1 MPKLPPARTLRVS
14 IVFPAAC
21 LLALLAAAPVSAQP
35 AEGIAEQATAPSAAK
50 ANIVSLPDAPAP
62 TFSATL
68 DSPDSSSPDS
78 SSPDSISDPKPDEA
92 AGSDTPQ
99 AAESQQDSSS
109 RQTLPKPAGQNPQAP
124 APPSLSDLGLSPS
137 QTKAD
142 PDLQA
147 RLDRHT
153 RMLRIHQRL
162 GIITLAPLAGACITS
177 ALAPPDLKKGKNN
190 ETGRDIHVGLGAA
203 SVVMYG
209 FTASY
214 AIRAPRVSD
223 APARGGIKLHKYLI
237 YIHAPGMIL
246 TPILGAMA
254 YNQANNGEKVHGIAS
269 AHAAVA
275 WTTVAAYGAAIVAV
289 SWPIHVGSWK
299 L

>member
-1 MPKLPPARTLRVS
+1 MAKLLRARIPAVRTVLAGAGVLVLLS
-14 IVFPAAC
+14 LPAP
-21 LLALLAAAPVSAQP
+21 LAGQ
-35 AEGIAEQATAPSAAK
+35 SAASV
-50 ANIVSLPDAPAP
+50 ANVAEADLLSLPEAPIP
-62 TFSATL
+62 VQSSTPES
-68 DSPDSSSPDS
+68 SGPESSSPVAS
-78 SSPDSISDPKPDEA
+78 SADDQTSTSQPSTSQTSTSNRSQA
-92 AGSDTPQ
+92 AQPQ
-99 AAESQQDSSS
+99 A
-109 RQTLPKPAGQNPQAP
+109 
-124 APPSLSDLGLSPS
+124 APPSLGDLGLSPS
-137 QTKAD
+137 QTKPD

-162 GIITLAPLAGACITS
+162 GLITLAPLAGACITS
-177 ALAPPDLKKGKNN
+177 AFAPPDLKKGKDNA
-190 ETGRDIHVGLGAA
+190 TGRDIHVGLGAA
-203 SVVMYG
+203 SVTMYA

-223 APARGGIKLHKYLI
+223 ERARGGIKLHKYLI
-237 YIHAPGMIL
+237 WVHGPGMIL

-254 YNQANNGEKVHGIAS
+254 YDQANNGEKVHGIAS

-289 SWPIHVGSWK
+289 SWPIHIGSLK

>member
-1 MPKLPPARTLRVS
+1 MPKLRWTRISRISTA
-14 IVFPAAC
+14 FPAAC
-21 LLALLAAAPVSAQP
+21 LFALLGGAPIFCQTT
-35 AEGIAEQATAPSAAK
+35 ATK
-50 ANIVSLPDAPAP
+50 ADLVSLPDAPAP
-62 TFSATL
+62 TLPAPS
-68 DSPDSSSPDS
+68 
-78 SSPDSISDPKPDEA
+78 SDPDQ
-92 AGSDTPQ
+92 GSIDWSDSGTPQ
-99 AAESQQDSSS
+99 AVESQQESSS

-137 QTKAD
+137 QTKPD

-177 ALAPPDLKKGKNN
+177 ALAPPDLRKGKNN

-237 YIHAPGMIL
+237 YVHAPGMIL

-254 YNQANNGEKVHGIAS
+254 YDQANNGEKVHGIAS

-289 SWPIHVGSWK
+289 SWPIHFGSLK

>member
-1 MPKLPPARTLRVS
+1 MPKLLQARIHSVR
-14 IVFPAAC
+14 IVLAAAGI
-21 LLALLAAAPVSAQP
+21 LALLSPTVPLIAQT
-35 AEGIAEQATAPSAAK
+35 ATVDTAK
-50 ANIVSLPDAPAP
+50 ADLASLPDAPTPTHDALTDQTPAP
-62 TFSATL
+62 
-68 DSPDSSSPDS
+68 
-78 SSPDSISDPKPDEA
+78 
-92 AGSDTPQ
+92 DTSQ
-99 AAESQQDSSS
+99 SSQQPSSS
-109 RQTLPKPAGQNPQAP
+109 RQSLPKPADQTQAP
-124 APPSLSDLGLSPS
+124 ALPSLGDLGLSSS
-137 QTKAD
+137 QTKPD

-162 GIITLAPLAGACITS
+162 GLITLAPLAGACITS
-177 ALAPPDLKKGKNN
+177 ALAPPDVRTGKSNDV
-190 ETGRDIHVGLGAA
+190 GRDIHVGLGAA
-203 SVVMYG
+203 SVTMYA

-254 YNQANNGEKVHGIAS
+254 YSQASNNEKVHGIAS

-275 WTTVAAYGAAIVAV
+275 WTTVAAYSAAIIAV
-289 SWPIHVGSWK
+289 SWPIHLGSLK

>member
-1 MPKLPPARTLRVS
+1 MRQLVQARISGIR
-14 IVFPAAC
+14 IVFAAVAM
-21 LLALLAAAPVSAQP
+21 LALLSQAAPLAAQTVASVSD
-35 AEGIAEQATAPSAAK
+35 TASAKVDSAA
-50 ANIVSLPDAPAP
+50 LPDAPTP
-62 TFSATL
+62 TASE
-68 DSPDSSSPDS
+68 SPDTIADTIDDQAAPDQPS
-78 SSPDSISDPKPDEA
+78 TSNA
-92 AGSDTPQ
+92 PQ
-99 AAESQQDSSS
+99 AEQPS
-109 RQTLPKPAGQNPQAP
+109 RQSLPKPAGQNPQAP
-124 APPSLSDLGLSPS
+124 APPSLGDLGLSPS
-137 QTKAD
+137 QTKPD

-162 GIITLAPLAGACITS
+162 GLITLAPLAAACISS
-177 ALAPPDLKKGKNN
+177 AAAPPDPKSGKRD
-190 ETGRDIHVGLGAA
+190 TVGRDLHVALGAA
-203 SVVMYG
+203 SVTMYG
-209 FTASY
+209 FTAAY

-237 YIHAPGMIL
+237 YIHTPGMIL

-289 SWPIHVGSWK
+289 SWPIHLGSLK

>member
-1 MPKLPPARTLRVS
+1 MSKLFRARIRCVK
-14 IVFPAAC
+14 IV
-21 LLALLAAAPVSAQP
+21 L
-35 AEGIAEQATAPSAAK
+35 ATAGILSLLSPTVPLIAQTAAVDTVK
-50 ANIVSLPDAPAP
+50 ADLVSLPDAPTPA
-62 TFSATL
+62 SATDAL
-68 DSPDSSSPDS
+68 TDQAS
-78 SSPDSISDPKPDEA
+78 A
-92 AGSDTPQ
+92 SDTSQ
-99 AAESQQDSSS
+99 SSQQPSSS
-109 RQTLPKPAGQNPQAP
+109 RQTLPKPADQTQEPS
-124 APPSLSDLGLSPS
+124 PPSLGDLGLSSS
-137 QTKAD
+137 QTKPD

-162 GIITLAPLAGACITS
+162 GLITLAPLAGACITS
-177 ALAPPDLKKGKNN
+177 ALAPPDVRTGKSNDV
-190 ETGRDIHVGLGAA
+190 GRDIHVGLGAA
-203 SVVMYG
+203 SVTMYA

-254 YNQANNGEKVHGIAS
+254 YSQASNNEKVHGIAS

-289 SWPIHVGSWK
+289 SWPIHLGSLK

>member
-1 MPKLPPARTLRVS
+1 MPKLPCARISGVR
-14 IVFPAAC
+14 IVLAVVGMLTVLSALVPIAAQT
-21 LLALLAAAPVSAQP
+21 AAPD
-35 AEGIAEQATAPSAAK
+35 AAK
-50 ANIVSLPDAPAP
+50 VDVASLPDAPAP
-62 TFSATL
+62 ALSATPADL
-68 DSPDSSSPDS
+68 SAAPDTLQVAQ
-78 SSPDSISDPKPDEA
+78 E
-92 AGSDTPQ
+92 PQ
-99 AAESQQDSSS
+99 S
-109 RQTLPKPAGQNPQAP
+109 RQALPKPADQNPQAP
-124 APPSLSDLGLSPS
+124 APPSLSDLGLSPT
-137 QTKAD
+137 QTKPD

-177 ALAPPDLKKGKNN
+177 AFAPPDLKKGKDNA
-190 ETGRDIHVGLGAA
+190 TGRDIHVGLGAA
-203 SVVMYG
+203 SVTMYA

-223 APARGGIKLHKYLI
+223 EPSRGGIRLHKYLI
-237 YIHAPGMIL
+237 YVHAPGMIL

-254 YNQANNGEKVHGIAS
+254 YDQANNGEKVHGIAS

-289 SWPIHVGSWK
+289 TWPIHIGSLK
-299 L
+299 F

>member
-1 MPKLPPARTLRVS
+1 MPKLLHARLPRVR
-14 IVFPAAC
+14 IVFAAGGIFT
-21 LLALLAAAPVSAQP
+21 LLCASAPLVAQTAAPD
-35 AEGIAEQATAPSAAK
+35 AAK
-50 ANIVSLPDAPAP
+50 VDVASLPDAPEPA
-62 TFSATL
+62 TSAV
-68 DSPDSSSPDS
+68 
-78 SSPDSISDPKPDEA
+78 
-92 AGSDTPQ
+92 PQ
-99 AAESQQDSSS
+99 TAQSAQSQS
-109 RQTLPKPAGQNPQAP
+109 RQALPKPADQNPQAP
-124 APPSLSDLGLSPS
+124 APPSLGDLGLSPT
-137 QTKAD
+137 QTKPD

-177 ALAPPDLKKGKNN
+177 AFAPPDLKKGKDNA
-190 ETGRDIHVGLGAA
+190 TGRDIHVGLGAA
-203 SVVMYG
+203 SVTMYA

-223 APARGGIKLHKYLI
+223 EPSRGGIRLHKYLI
-237 YIHAPGMIL
+237 YVHAPGMIL

-254 YNQANNGEKVHGIAS
+254 YDQANNGEKVHGIAS

-289 SWPIHVGSWK
+289 TWPIHIGSLK
-299 L
+299 F

>member
-1 MPKLPPARTLRVS
+1 M
-14 IVFPAAC
+14 
-21 LLALLAAAPVSAQP
+21 
-35 AEGIAEQATAPSAAK
+35 
-50 ANIVSLPDAPAP
+50 
-62 TFSATL
+62 
-68 DSPDSSSPDS
+68 
-78 SSPDSISDPKPDEA
+78 
-92 AGSDTPQ
+92 
-99 AAESQQDSSS
+99 
-109 RQTLPKPAGQNPQAP
+109 
-124 APPSLSDLGLSPS
+124 SDLGLSPS
-137 QTKAD
+137 QTKPD

-177 ALAPPDLKKGKNN
+177 ALAPPDLRKGKNN

-254 YNQANNGEKVHGIAS
+254 YDQANNGEKVHGIAS

>member
-1 MPKLPPARTLRVS
+1 MPKLLQARIHSVRIAL
-14 IVFPAAC
+14 AAAGI
-21 LLALLAAAPVSAQP
+21 LALLSPTVPLIAQT
-35 AEGIAEQATAPSAAK
+35 ATVDAAK
-50 ANIVSLPDAPAP
+50 ADLISLPDAPTP
-62 TFSATL
+62 TQSATDAL
-68 DSPDSSSPDS
+68 TEQTSAPDTSQS
-78 SSPDSISDPKPDEA
+78 
-92 AGSDTPQ
+92 
-99 AAESQQDSSS
+99 SQQPSSS
-109 RQTLPKPAGQNPQAP
+109 RQSLPKPADQTQEPS
-124 APPSLSDLGLSPS
+124 PPSLGDLGLSSS
-137 QTKAD
+137 QTKPD

-162 GIITLAPLAGACITS
+162 GLITLAPLAGACITS
-177 ALAPPDLKKGKNN
+177 ALAPPDVRTGKSNDV
-190 ETGRDIHVGLGAA
+190 GRDIHVGLGAA
-203 SVVMYG
+203 SVTMYA

-254 YNQANNGEKVHGIAS
+254 YSQASNNEKVHGIAS

-275 WTTVAAYGAAIVAV
+275 WTTVAAYSAAIIAV
-289 SWPIHVGSWK
+289 SWPIHLGSLK

>member
-1 MPKLPPARTLRVS
+1 MPKLPRARLPRVR
-14 IVFPAAC
+14 IVFAAGGIFTLLCASAPLVAQTPA
-21 LLALLAAAPVSAQP
+21 PD
-35 AEGIAEQATAPSAAK
+35 AAK
-50 ANIVSLPDAPAP
+50 VDVASLPDAPAP
-62 TFSATL
+62 ALSATPA
-68 DSPDSSSPDS
+68 DTSPAPE
-78 SSPDSISDPKPDEA
+78 I
-92 AGSDTPQ
+92 PQ
-99 AAESQQDSSS
+99 AAQQSQS
-109 RQTLPKPAGQNPQAP
+109 RQSLPKPADQNPQAP
-124 APPSLSDLGLSPS
+124 APPSLSDLGLSPT
-137 QTKAD
+137 QTKPD

-177 ALAPPDLKKGKNN
+177 AFAPPDLKKGKDNA
-190 ETGRDIHVGLGAA
+190 TGRDIHVGLGAA
-203 SVVMYG
+203 SVTMYA

-223 APARGGIKLHKYLI
+223 EPSRGGIRLHKYLI
-237 YIHAPGMIL
+237 YVHAPGMIL

-254 YNQANNGEKVHGIAS
+254 YDQANNGEKVHGIAS

-289 SWPIHVGSWK
+289 TWPIHIGSLK
-299 L
+299 F

>member
-1 MPKLPPARTLRVS
+1 MPKLLRARNPGVRMLLAVAG
-14 IVFPAAC
+14 I
-21 LLALLAAAPVSAQP
+21 LALLHAPAALVAQTAAP
-35 AEGIAEQATAPSAAK
+35 GAAK
-50 ANIVSLPDAPAP
+50 VDVASLPDAPAP
-62 TFSATL
+62 VSSATPA
-68 DSPDSSSPDS
+68 DADQPSPGEPQTGQQSP
-78 SSPDSISDPKPDEA
+78 
-92 AGSDTPQ
+92 
-99 AAESQQDSSS
+99 S
-109 RQTLPKPAGQNPQAP
+109 RQTLPKPADQNPQAP
-124 APPSLSDLGLSPS
+124 APPSLGDLGLSPS
-137 QTKAD
+137 QTKPD

-162 GIITLAPLAGACITS
+162 GIITLAPLAGACISS
-177 ALAPPDLKKGKNN
+177 AFAPPDLKKGKDNA
-190 ETGRDIHVGLGAA
+190 TGRDIHVALGAA
-203 SVVMYG
+203 SVTMYG
-209 FTASY
+209 FTAAY

-223 APARGGIKLHKYLI
+223 APSRGGIRLHKYLI
-237 YIHAPGMIL
+237 YVHAPGMIL

-289 SWPIHVGSWK
+289 TWPIHLGSLK

>member
-1 MPKLPPARTLRVS
+1 MRQMFQARV
-14 IVFPAAC
+14 AAIRFVT
-21 LLALLAAAPVSAQP
+21 AAAFVMLPQASLPVAAQG
-35 AEGIAEQATAPSAAK
+35 AVHTEFASVKDNSVA
-50 ANIVSLPDAPAP
+50 LPDAPTPAE
-62 TFSATL
+62 
-68 DSPDSSSPDS
+68 PDSSAIDLAPAVDAQQAEQ
-78 SSPDSISDPKPDEA
+78 P
-92 AGSDTPQ
+92 PQ
-99 AAESQQDSSS
+99 S
-109 RQTLPKPAGQNPQAP
+109 RQTLPKPADQNPQAP
-124 APPSLSDLGLSPS
+124 APPSLSDLGLSPN
-137 QTKAD
+137 QTKPD

-162 GIITLAPLAGACITS
+162 GLITLAPLAGACISS
-177 ALAPPDLKKGKNN
+177 AFAPPDLKKGKDNA
-190 ETGRDIHVGLGAA
+190 TGRDIHVGLGAA
-203 SVVMYG
+203 SVTMYA

-223 APARGGIKLHKYLI
+223 EPARGGIKLHKYLI
-237 YIHAPGMIL
+237 WVHGPGMIL

-254 YNQANNGEKVHGIAS
+254 YDQANNGEKVHGIAS

-289 SWPIHVGSWK
+289 SWPIHIGSLK

>member
-1 MPKLPPARTLRVS
+1 MRQLFEACVVAIQFAVAAATVFLLPQAWL
-14 IVFPAAC
+14 PAAAQAIGHAEIAS
-21 LLALLAAAPVSAQP
+21 LGDNAAA
-35 AEGIAEQATAPSAAK
+35 
-50 ANIVSLPDAPAP
+50 LPDAPMPAASDSFALAQP
-62 TFSATL
+62 L
-68 DSPDSSSPDS
+68 DPDGQQTGQPSQSRPSP
-78 SSPDSISDPKPDEA
+78 PKPN
-92 AGSDTPQ
+92 
-99 AAESQQDSSS
+99 
-109 RQTLPKPAGQNPQAP
+109 GQNQQP
-124 APPSLSDLGLSPS
+124 APPSLGDLGLSPS
-137 QTKAD
+137 QTRPD

-162 GIITLAPLAGACITS
+162 GLITLAPLAGACISS
-177 ALAPPDLKKGKNN
+177 AFAPPDLKKGKDNA
-190 ETGRDIHVGLGAA
+190 TGRDIHLGLGAA
-203 SVVMYG
+203 SVTMYA

-223 APARGGIKLHKYLI
+223 QPARGGIKLHKYLI
-237 YIHAPGMIL
+237 WVHGPGMIL

-254 YNQANNGEKVHGIAS
+254 YDQANNGEKVHGIAS

-289 SWPIHVGSWK
+289 SWPIHVASWK

>member
-1 MPKLPPARTLRVS
+1 MPKLLHARLPRVR
-14 IVFPAAC
+14 IVFAAGGIFT
-21 LLALLAAAPVSAQP
+21 LLCASAPLVAQTAAPD
-35 AEGIAEQATAPSAAK
+35 AAK
-50 ANIVSLPDAPAP
+50 VDVASLPDAPEPA
-62 TFSATL
+62 TSAV
-68 DSPDSSSPDS
+68 
-78 SSPDSISDPKPDEA
+78 
-92 AGSDTPQ
+92 PQ
-99 AAESQQDSSS
+99 TAQSQSQS
-109 RQTLPKPAGQNPQAP
+109 RQALPKPADQNPQAP
-124 APPSLSDLGLSPS
+124 APPSLGDLGLSPT
-137 QTKAD
+137 QTKPD

-177 ALAPPDLKKGKNN
+177 AFAPPDLKKGKDNA
-190 ETGRDIHVGLGAA
+190 TGRDIHVGLGAA
-203 SVVMYG
+203 SVTMYA

-223 APARGGIKLHKYLI
+223 EPSRGGIRLHKYLI
-237 YIHAPGMIL
+237 YVHAPGMIL

-254 YNQANNGEKVHGIAS
+254 YDQANNGEKVHGIAS

-289 SWPIHVGSWK
+289 TWPIHIGSLK
-299 L
+299 F

>member
-1 MPKLPPARTLRVS
+1 V
-14 IVFPAAC
+14 AC
-21 LLALLAAAPVSAQP
+21 LLALPGAAPIFGQ
-35 AEGIAEQATAPSAAK
+35 TAAAK
-50 ANIVSLPDAPAP
+50 ADLVSLPDAPAP
-62 TFSATL
+62 TLRAASNDADQ
-68 DSPDSSSPDS
+68 DSTYWSDS
-78 SSPDSISDPKPDEA
+78 E
-92 AGSDTPQ
+92 TPQ
-99 AAESQQDSSS
+99 AAESQQESSS
-109 RQTLPKPAGQNPQAP
+109 RQTLPKPAGENPQAP

-137 QTKAD
+137 QTKPD

-162 GIITLAPLAGACITS
+162 GLITLAPLAGACITS
-177 ALAPPDLKKGKNN
+177 ALAPPDLRKGKNN

-254 YNQANNGEKVHGIAS
+254 YDQANNGEKVHGIAS

-289 SWPIHVGSWK
+289 SWPIHLGSLK

>member
-1 MPKLPPARTLRVS
+1 MAKLLRARIPAVR
-14 IVFPAAC
+14 IVLAGAGMLVLLSLPAP
-21 LLALLAAAPVSAQP
+21 LAGQ
-35 AEGIAEQATAPSAAK
+35 SAASVSNV
-50 ANIVSLPDAPAP
+50 AEADLLSLPEAPIP
-62 TFSATL
+62 VQSSTSE
-68 DSPDSSSPDS
+68 SSSPEAS
-78 SSPDSISDPKPDEA
+78 S
-92 AGSDTPQ
+92 AGDQTSTSQTSTSNPPQ
-99 AAESQQDSSS
+99 TSQ
-109 RQTLPKPAGQNPQAP
+109 PPP
-124 APPSLSDLGLSPS
+124 APPSLGDLGLSPS
-137 QTKAD
+137 QTKPD

-162 GIITLAPLAGACITS
+162 GLITLAPLAGACISS
-177 ALAPPDLKKGKNN
+177 AFAPPDLKKGKDNA
-190 ETGRDIHVGLGAA
+190 TGRDIHVGLGAA
-203 SVVMYG
+203 SVTMYA

-223 APARGGIKLHKYLI
+223 EPARGGIKLHKYLI
-237 YIHAPGMIL
+237 WVHAPGMIL

-254 YNQANNGEKVHGIAS
+254 YDQANNGEKVHGIAS

-289 SWPIHVGSWK
+289 SWPIHIGWLK

>member
-1 MPKLPPARTLRVS
+1 LPGQ
-14 IVFPAAC
+14 
-21 LLALLAAAPVSAQP
+21 APESSSQEASSAGDQTSTSQTPTPQTSTSNSSQAAQP
-35 AEGIAEQATAPSAAK
+35 QA
-50 ANIVSLPDAPAP
+50 
-62 TFSATL
+62 
-68 DSPDSSSPDS
+68 
-78 SSPDSISDPKPDEA
+78 
-92 AGSDTPQ
+92 
-99 AAESQQDSSS
+99 QQS
-109 RQTLPKPAGQNPQAP
+109 LPKPNDQNQPQP
-124 APPSLSDLGLSPS
+124 APPSLGDLGLSPS
-137 QTKAD
+137 QTKPD

-162 GIITLAPLAGACITS
+162 GIITLAPLAGACISS
-177 ALAPPDLKKGKNN
+177 AFAPPELKKGKDNA
-190 ETGRDIHVGLGAA
+190 TGRDIHVGLGAA
-203 SVVMYG
+203 SVTMYA

-223 APARGGIKLHKYLI
+223 EPARGGIKVHKYLI
-237 YIHAPGMIL
+237 WVHAPGMIL

-254 YNQANNGEKVHGIAS
+254 YDQANNGEKVHGIAS

-289 SWPIHVGSWK
+289 SWPIHIGSLK